1 MNTFYYIEMSLLE
14 YLSGPKSTRSDKTM
28 PAFGCDVDI
37 SHHHLLPVHAPREH
51 RDIMSEWHRSLLT
64 GKARIKKTA
73 DSEAQHRVNGRFA
86 IADLPS
92 ESSLESASI

>member
-1 MNTFYYIEMSLLE
+1 MSLLE
-14 YLSGPKSTRSDKTM
+14 YLSGPKSTRSDKAM